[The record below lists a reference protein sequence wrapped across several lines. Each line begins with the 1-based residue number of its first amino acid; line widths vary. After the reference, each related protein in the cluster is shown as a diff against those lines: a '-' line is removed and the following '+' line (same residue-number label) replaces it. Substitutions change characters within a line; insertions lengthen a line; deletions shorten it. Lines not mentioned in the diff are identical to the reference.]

1 MAAMIEWPEF
11 FKELDE
17 LLDEIEKKEKKEQE
31 EKAKKEKEAKEK
43 AKVASV
49 AIPRKGRSEEDLYKE
64 LADTFAAPILYLK
77 TQYLKKGFSSDEAFT
92 LALETYKIYVTFMLN
107 AALGDK

>member
-1 MAAMIEWPEF
+1 MAAMNEWGEF

-31 EKAKKEKEAKEK
+31 EKAKKEKEEKEK
-43 AKVASV
+43 AKA
-49 AIPRKGRSEEDLYKE
+49 AEKDLYKE
-64 LADTFAAPILYLK
+64 LADTFAPPILYLR
-77 TQYLKKGFSSDEAFT
+77 TLYLKKGFSNEEAFT